1 MHDAIYVV
9 LLSLLVCLWFGLHTS
24 GIVKQGF
31 MSYNLIG
38 PLTRLF
44 DLGLGVGTCFVPDHP
59 LSLSPGVLD
68 PPFTQH
74 IVAGSTSCQKISIV
88 IVSHSHDL
96 TPVPIVN
103 TEKRFLK
110 EMEQS
115 LLLMTLIHHF
125 MTQAFRTFY

>member
-1 MHDAIYVV
+1 M
-9 LLSLLVCLWFGLHTS
+9 LLSLLKACLWFGLHTS

-44 DLGLGVGTCFVPDHP
+44 HLGLGVGTCFVPDHP

-68 PPFTQH
+68 LPFTQH
-74 IVAGSTSCQKISIV
+74 IVAGSTSCHKMSIV
-88 IVSHSHDL
+88 IVSHCHVL
-96 TPVPIVN
+96 TPVPIMN
-103 TEKRFLK
+103 TEKRFWK
-110 EMEQS
+110 EMKQS

-125 MTQAFRTFY
+125 KTQAFRTF